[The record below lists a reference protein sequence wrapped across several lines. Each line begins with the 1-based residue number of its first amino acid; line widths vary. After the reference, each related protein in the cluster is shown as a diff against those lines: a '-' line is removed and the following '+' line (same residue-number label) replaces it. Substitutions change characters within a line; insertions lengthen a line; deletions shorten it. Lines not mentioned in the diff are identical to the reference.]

1 MIVLVGL
8 SFITV
13 DRNYFLFAPKTTA
26 LVPQIN
32 DFEIRQS
39 FDIGNDKLILFG
51 NATTSK
57 KGVGLVLYD
66 SKSKQTIFKD
76 MRTGDEDFLKPHFF
90 KTSAQTDPI
99 IILCTTG
106 ADYTYGVYI
115 YTLTKSEMK
124 NIGYMDVALNED
136 PNSSSTDPGPW
147 TLITNN
153 DGQITFSFSKPVS
166 TDFQGDKQ
174 KNYKAGELTYE
185 YRDGKLTMRTK

>member
-1 MIVLVGL
+1 
-8 SFITV
+8 
-13 DRNYFLFAPKTTA
+13 
-26 LVPQIN
+26 
-32 DFEIRQS
+32 
-39 FDIGNDKLILFG
+39 LFG

-124 NIGYMDVALNED
+124 LLEIGE
-136 PNSSSTDPGPW
+136 
-147 TLITNN
+147 
-153 DGQITFSFSKPVS
+153 SKPNPEVFSLFNKFVS
-166 TDFQGDKQ
+166 KIGLPDHMIDISNTFNNIDEEVFQDDGHLNQ
-174 KNYKAGELTYE
+174 IGNYHVAMKIVQEILKKWPIPAN
-185 YRDGKLTMRTK
+185 